1 MRAATCAVTALA
13 LARHAVGEWIDGE
26 SRMAQKPLVQAS
38 PEQQDDEVLRLF
50 ADLGR
55 LGMEADMDFRGLQGC
70 ALCEAALLWLKASA
84 TKGDEDFVGVVT
96 ASCKRLQIEDDDVC
110 EGSVSREGPIV
121 ARALRDMR
129 IGSRTSRLF
138 CAATMGLCSYP
149 EFKHREI
156 PFPSPKKPDSGG
168 PPPSGRE
175 PLKII
180 HFSDIHVDPFYVEGS
195 NANCT
200 KPICCRD
207 YSDTDPSSDY
217 DVPAGPNGNH
227 KCDVPVS
234 LEESM
239 YAAIKSAV
247 PEAAFSIFTGDI
259 VDHAVWNTTEAQNKI
274 DIKGAYHRMSK
285 AGLFVYGTAGN
296 HESSPTNSYPPEG
309 VSDSAQWVYDLL
321 SSAWSRWIGPG
332 PAAETKDFG
341 AYSVKYPG
349 GDLRIISINTNLHYR
364 HNFWL
369 YQEPMEADPSGQLAW
384 LVSELDAAEKA
395 DERVY
400 IIGHMPPGSG
410 DTFHEGSNYLDQIIN
425 RYSSTI
431 AALFFGHTHQDEF
444 QISYS
449 DYENRN
455 FSNAAAMSYV
465 VPSLAPTS
473 GHPAFRV
480 YEVDPVTFGVLDVT
494 TYIANMSDPD
504 FHRRTNPTWMKYYS
518 ARETYG
524 PLVSPPLAPLREKK
538 PDAELTPAFWHN
550 VTEALERNA
559 TAFEAFMARKRRG
572 WRPDACDTDD
582 CVAAEICRLRG
593 ARAQDNC
600 ISPSSRLGLV
610 GRGGQIAGV
619 SADSWRSLGFVEDR
633 EDECESSI
641 IRDTLGVLG
650 MIITAGAA
658 I

>member
-1 MRAATCAVTALA
+1 MRAATCAATALA
-13 LARHAVGEWIDGE
+13 FARHVVGEWIDGK
-26 SRMAQKPLVQAS
+26 SGVAQKPLVQAGR
-38 PEQQDDEVLRLF
+38 EQGDDEALRFF
-50 ADLGR
+50 ANLGG
-55 LGMEADMDFRGLQGC
+55 LEMEAGMDFRGPQGC
-70 ALCEAALLWLKASA
+70 ALCETVLLVLKTVA
-84 TKGDEDFVGVVT
+84 TRGDEAFVDVVT
-96 ASCKRLQIEDDDVC
+96 ASCKRLQVEDDDVC
-110 EGSVSREGPIV
+110 EGALSREGPII

-129 IGSRTSRLF
+129 IGSRTSKLF
-138 CAATMGLCSYP
+138 CAATLGLCSYP
-149 EFKHREI
+149 EFEPREI
-156 PFPSPKKPDSGG
+156 PFPSPKKPDAGR

-175 PLKII
+175 PLKIV

-217 DVPAGPNGNH
+217 DVPAGPNGDH

-247 PEAAFSIFTGDI
+247 PDAAFSIFTGDI
-259 VDHAVWNTTEAQNKI
+259 VDHAVWNTTEAQNTI
-274 DIKGAYHRMSK
+274 DIKDAYYRMSK

-296 HESSPTNSYPPEG
+296 HESSPTNSYPPKG

-332 PAAETKDFG
+332 AAAETKDFG
-341 AYSVKYPG
+341 TYSVKYPG
-349 GDLRIISINTNLHYR
+349 GDLRIISINMNLYYM

-369 YQEPMEADPSGQLAW
+369 YQEPMEADSSGQLAW
-384 LVSELDAAEKA
+384 LVSELDTAEKA
-395 DERVY
+395 GERVY
-400 IIGHMPPGSG
+400 IIGHIPPGSR
-410 DTFHEGSNYLDQIIN
+410 DAFHEGSNYLDQIVN

-465 VPSLAPTS
+465 APSLTPNS

-504 FHRRTNPTWMKYYS
+504 FHRRTNPTWTKYYS
-518 ARETYG
+518 AREAYG
-524 PLVSPPLAPLREKK
+524 PLVSPPLAPLGENKA
-538 PDAELTPAFWHN
+538 DSELTPAFWHN

-572 WRPDACDTDD
+572 WRPDACDTED

-600 ISPSSRLGLV
+600 VRPSLRLGLV
-610 GRGGQIAGV
+610 GRRGRIAGV
-619 SADSWRSLGFVEDR
+619 STDSWKSLGLVEDH
-633 EDECESSI
+633 EDECESSVVM
-641 IRDTLGVLG
+641 DTLGVLG
-650 MIITAGAA
+650 RMIGAGVA